1 MKKIEELSLSTL
13 TNLYTIVR
21 EICQDYARLTDGYA
35 LSTGDNKFENM
46 PQDISAM
53 TVDRNRFY
61 GYKFIIKDLIT
72 KKIDESFKKNEFE
85 E

>member
-1 MKKIEELSLSTL
+1 MKKIEKLSLSTL
-13 TNLYTIVR
+13 TNLYTIVS

>member
-1 MKKIEELSLSTL
+1 MKKIYELSLSTL
-13 TNLYTIVR
+13 TNLYTIVS

>member
-13 TNLYTIVR
+13 TNLYTIVS
-21 EICQDYARLTDGYA
+21 EICQDYTRLTDGYA

>member
-13 TNLYTIVR
+13 TNLYTIVS

-61 GYKFIIKDLIT
+61 GFKFIIKDLIT

>member
-13 TNLYTIVR
+13 TNLYTIVS
-21 EICQDYARLTDGYA
+21 EICQDYARMTDGYA

>member
-13 TNLYTIVR
+13 TNLYTIVS

-46 PQDISAM
+46 PQDISAI

>member
-1 MKKIEELSLSTL
+1 MKKIEDLKFSTL
-13 TNLYTIVR
+13 VSLYTIVS

-35 LSTGDNKFENM
+35 LSSGDNKFENM
-46 PQDISAM
+46 PSDISAM

-72 KKIDESFKKNEFE
+72 KRIDEAFKKNEFE

>member
-13 TNLYTIVR
+13 TNLYTIVS

-46 PQDISAM
+46 PQDISAI
-53 TVDRNRFY
+53 TDDRNRFY

>member
-13 TNLYTIVR
+13 TNLYTIVS

>member
-13 TNLYTIVR
+13 ANLYTIVN

>member
-13 TNLYTIVR
+13 ANLYTIVN

-46 PQDISAM
+46 PQDISTM

>member
-13 TNLYTIVR
+13 TNLYTIVS

-46 PQDISAM
+46 TQDISAM

>member
-13 TNLYTIVR
+13 TNLYTIVS

-72 KKIDESFKKNEFE
+72 KKIDESFETNEFE

>member
-13 TNLYTIVR
+13 ANLYTIVS

>member
-13 TNLYTIVR
+13 TNLYTIVS

-46 PQDISAM
+46 PQDISTM

>member
-1 MKKIEELSLSTL
+1 MKKIGELSLSTL
-13 TNLYTIVR
+13 TNLYTIVS

>member
-13 TNLYTIVR
+13 TNLYTIVS
-21 EICQDYARLTDGYA
+21 EICQDSARLTDGYA

>member
-13 TNLYTIVR
+13 TNLYTIVS

-85 E
+85 A

>member
-13 TNLYTIVR
+13 TNIYTIVS

>member
-13 TNLYTIVR
+13 TNLYTIVS

-61 GYKFIIKDLIT
+61 GYRFIIKDLIT

>member
-13 TNLYTIVR
+13 TNLYTIVS

-53 TVDRNRFY
+53 TVDRNKFY

>member
-1 MKKIEELSLSTL
+1 MKKIKELSLSTL
-13 TNLYTIVR
+13 TNLYTIVS

>member
-1 MKKIEELSLSTL
+1 
-13 TNLYTIVR
+13 
-21 EICQDYARLTDGYA
+21 
-35 LSTGDNKFENM
+35 M

>member
-13 TNLYTIVR
+13 TNLYTIVS

-72 KKIDESFKKNEFE
+72 KKIDESFKKNEFVD
-85 E
+85 

>member
-13 TNLYTIVR
+13 ANLYTIVS

-35 LSTGDNKFENM
+35 LSTGDNKFENV

>member
-13 TNLYTIVR
+13 TNLYTIVS

-46 PQDISAM
+46 PQDISSM

>member
-13 TNLYTIVR
+13 TNLYTIVS

-46 PQDISAM
+46 PQDISDM

>member
-1 MKKIEELSLSTL
+1 MKKIDELSLSTL
-13 TNLYTIVR
+13 TNLYTIVS

>member
-13 TNLYTIVR
+13 TNLYTIVS

-35 LSTGDNKFENM
+35 LSTGGNKFENM

>member
-13 TNLYTIVR
+13 TNLYTIVS

-61 GYKFIIKDLIT
+61 GYKSIIKDLIT

>member
-13 TNLYTIVR
+13 ANLYTIVS

-35 LSTGDNKFENM
+35 LSTSDNKFENV

>member
-13 TNLYTIVR
+13 ANLYTIVS

-61 GYKFIIKDLIT
+61 GYKFIIMDLIT

>member
-1 MKKIEELSLSTL
+1 MKKIEELSLSAL
-13 TNLYTIVR
+13 TNLYTIVS

>member
-13 TNLYTIVR
+13 TNLYTIVS
-21 EICQDYARLTDGYA
+21 EMCQDYARLTDGYA

-61 GYKFIIKDLIT
+61 GYKLIIKDLIT

>member
-13 TNLYTIVR
+13 TNLYTIVN

>member
-13 TNLYTIVR
+13 TNLYTIVS

-61 GYKFIIKDLIT
+61 GYNAIIKDLIT

>member
-13 TNLYTIVR
+13 TNLYTIVS
-21 EICQDYARLTDGYA
+21 EICQDYAMLTDGYA

>member
-13 TNLYTIVR
+13 TNLYTIVS

-61 GYKFIIKDLIT
+61 RYKFIIKDLIT

>member
-13 TNLYTIVR
+13 TNLYTIVS

-61 GYKFIIKDLIT
+61 GYKFVIKDLIT

>member
-13 TNLYTIVR
+13 TNLYTIVS

-53 TVDRNRFY
+53 TVDRNRFS